1 MQDYSIKD
9 MKFSA
14 ICYFSLILHW

>member
-1 MQDYSIKD
+1 MQDYSIKH